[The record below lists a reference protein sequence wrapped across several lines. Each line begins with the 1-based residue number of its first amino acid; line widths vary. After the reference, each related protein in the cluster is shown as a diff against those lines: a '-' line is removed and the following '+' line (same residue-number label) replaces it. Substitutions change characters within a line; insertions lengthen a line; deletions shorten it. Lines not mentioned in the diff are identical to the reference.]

1 MPRPP
6 IKMCSMSLWAS
17 WQLRCNTQ
25 VCAIKCKTRPC
36 HRRTPAM
43 PAPRLS
49 QCLATACVNGLD
61 WLWHAMMP
69 PHASA
74 APTGPPARRVIPQIA
89 LSPHKYVYASRVHRG
104 SAVHGSEACRQRR
117 QWRRQ
122 AHASSSTMQLMECP
136 AAHAWPCNSAS
147 YECCRLTSQL
157 ASKLL
162 GITPLN
168 ASETEGPRL
177 GSLFSGTE
185 RVEGCTYLY
194 VHGPP

>member
-1 MPRPP
+1 MQYTGMCYQVQDKTMPS
-6 IKMCSMSLWAS
+6 KD
-17 WQLRCNTQ
+17 
-25 VCAIKCKTRPC
+25 PC
-36 HRRTPAM
+36 HAGASTLTVPSNGVRERTGLALACYVATPCLCCTDR
-43 PAPRLS
+43 PTS
-49 QCLATACVNGLD
+49 QARHPPDGPLTA
-61 WLWHAMMP
+61 
-69 PHASA
+69 
-74 APTGPPARRVIPQIA
+74 
-89 LSPHKYVYASRVHRG
+89 HKYVYASRVHRG

-136 AAHAWPCNSAS
+136 AAHAWPCNRAS